1 MLSWPPVGSTNSNE
15 IAPESEYKSS
25 FSFLVSCISRS
36 CSQWSSNVRTLKSNV
51 KIADSAKRY
60 MESSYN
66 WSAGRICWCANTSD
80 DNKTVWFKILKLF
93 LSSFWDIFYDSCAHS
108 LDGIVYDGWRFVR
121 KRTHITL
128 QWIYERRISVQKFNK
143 LKYVPYY

>member
-1 MLSWPPVGSTNSNE
+1 MGSTNSNE
-15 IAPESEYKSS
+15 IAPESEYNSS

-51 KIADSAKRY
+51 KIADSANSKDT
-60 MESSYN
+60 
-66 WSAGRICWCANTSD
+66 WSLLTIGLRAEYVGVQTQVTIIRPFD
-80 DNKTVWFKILKLF
+80 LKF
-93 LSSFWDIFYDSCAHS
+93 LNCFSVRSGIFFYYSCAHS

-143 LKYVPYY
+143 LKYVTYY

>member
-51 KIADSAKRY
+51 KIADSANSKDTWSLLTIGLRAEY
-60 MESSYN
+60 VGVQTQVTIIRPFDLKFLNFFPVRSGIFFIIRVRTVWMESFMMGDGSCEN
-66 WSAGRICWCANTSD
+66 VHTSHCSGFMND
-80 DNKTVWFKILKLF
+80 
-93 LSSFWDIFYDSCAHS
+93 A
-108 LDGIVYDGWRFVR
+108 
-121 KRTHITL
+121 
-128 QWIYERRISVQKFNK
+128 SVCKNSIN
-143 LKYVPYY
+143 